1 MAQRYITAMDFADM
15 HARKI
20 LRKQAMFISGEIQ
33 KRPLGEI
40 EIKHRYYPPQP
51 VLSCRTVNI
60 DVTGTRTYR
69 PKSSTDII
77 KEQHQLIHSIYNKPR
92 NIQSA
97 PSKGRRPQS
106 PNRQYH
112 GDQDHLRKFKRLNIE
127 IQGRPLTSSKSQ
139 PSTPRANRPRSN
151 LRPKTAGAVQKSE
164 DRKKKNDPLLVSSRQ
179 TKELTQ
185 KIHEHW
191 EPDHHNLN
199 QGVFVRGQSKEG
211 PTSFDSWLMFGGT
224 PAEGSTGIVDAFA
237 LTEETE
243 YYNIESSVGSKV
255 AQQLQKGDKVRIGI
269 NGSVQSQDLKVKRW
283 TRETSYIKEEEPE
296 RKSNGVMIIPLCWDD
311 AVTSPVTKVISPRGE
326 LEERAKPNL
335 CETHPVLFTKENEED
350 RLKEKIS
357 MTIIER
363 PGSYKVKHRP
373 KSRTYV
379 TGHEQNNKLVDITID
394 QKSLDDESMLHNLSV
409 DDVLRHTLDN
419 RRTHHRS
426 EDSLEGSSIY
436 FEQNGM
442 SPRMD
447 DGKENVHS
455 PSKISIV
462 DSHASDRSDIS
473 SKHSKAKVVTLNYS
487 IGRSKTSD
495 LVVGPPTG
503 SLVRSNTDISLKSA
517 SSVRGS
523 DRSYRNGE
531 RSGSKLGYRSS
542 SGRSGRIG
550 SPALYSSF
558 GPKSETEYIQISS
571 QIKMPIPNP
580 THPNLPKQ
588 DEYISQAKTNEAIRQ
603 VTKQNKVQVV
613 EKEREVKQTTPAPA
627 PSPEPPVEEREE
639 TKVADPKRSAPL
651 SPATV
656 SINIPTAEQFEG
668 ESPWPTNRTG
678 TEVETTSRLK
688 KEGTDLQKITESSI
702 EKTVKFKDD
711 LS

>member
-20 LRKQAMFISGEIQ
+20 LRKQAMIISREIQ

-106 PNRQYH
+106 PNRQYY

-127 IQGRPLTSSKSQ
+127 IQGRPLTSKSQ
-139 PSTPRANRPRSN
+139 PSTPRTNRPRSN
-151 LRPKTAGAVQKSE
+151 LRPKTAVSE
-164 DRKKKNDPLLVSSRQ
+164 
-179 TKELTQ
+179 E
-185 KIHEHW
+185 
-191 EPDHHNLN
+191 
-199 QGVFVRGQSKEG
+199 
-211 PTSFDSWLMFGGT
+211 
-224 PAEGSTGIVDAFA
+224 A
-237 LTEETE
+237 E
-243 YYNIESSVGSKV
+243 YYNIESSVGSRV
-255 AQQLQKGDKVRIGI
+255 AHQLQKGDKVRIGI
-269 NGSVQSQDLKVKRW
+269 NGSVQSQDLKVKKW
-283 TRETSYIKEEEPE
+283 TRESSYIKEEEPE
-296 RKSNGVMIIPLCWDD
+296 KKSNGVMIIPLCWDD
-311 AVTSPVTKVISPRGE
+311 AVSSPVTKVISPRGE
-326 LEERAKPNL
+326 PEERAKPNL

-350 RLKEKIS
+350 RMKEKIS

-379 TGHEQNNKLVDITID
+379 TGHEQNNKMVDITID

-419 RRTHHRS
+419 RRTHHKS
-426 EDSLEGSSIY
+426 EDSLDGSSIY

-447 DGKENVHS
+447 DSKENVRS

-487 IGRSKTSD
+487 IGRSNTSD
-495 LVVGPPTG
+495 LIVGPPTG

-523 DRSYRNGE
+523 DKSYRNSE

-580 THPNLPKQ
+580 PHPSIPKQ

-627 PSPEPPVEEREE
+627 PSPEPPVEEKQE

-656 SINIPTAEQFEG
+656 AINIPTAEQFEG

-688 KEGTDLQKITESSI
+688 KEGSDLQKITENSI

-711 LS
+711 VS

>member
-151 LRPKTAGAVQKSE
+151 LRPKTAV
-164 DRKKKNDPLLVSSRQ
+164 
-179 TKELTQ
+179 
-185 KIHEHW
+185 
-191 EPDHHNLN
+191 
-199 QGVFVRGQSKEG
+199 
-211 PTSFDSWLMFGGT
+211 
-224 PAEGSTGIVDAFA
+224 
-237 LTEETE
+237 TEETE

-426 EDSLEGSSIY
+426 EDSLDGSSIY

>member
-1 MAQRYITAMDFADM
+1 
-15 HARKI
+15 
-20 LRKQAMFISGEIQ
+20 MFQ
-33 KRPLGEI
+33 
-40 EIKHRYYPPQP
+40 
-51 VLSCRTVNI
+51 
-60 DVTGTRTYR
+60 
-69 PKSSTDII
+69 
-77 KEQHQLIHSIYNKPR
+77 
-92 NIQSA
+92 
-97 PSKGRRPQS
+97 
-106 PNRQYH
+106 
-112 GDQDHLRKFKRLNIE
+112 
-127 IQGRPLTSSKSQ
+127 
-139 PSTPRANRPRSN
+139 
-151 LRPKTAGAVQKSE
+151 
-164 DRKKKNDPLLVSSRQ
+164 
-179 TKELTQ
+179 
-185 KIHEHW
+185 
-191 EPDHHNLN
+191 
-199 QGVFVRGQSKEG
+199 
-211 PTSFDSWLMFGGT
+211 
-224 PAEGSTGIVDAFA
+224 
-237 LTEETE
+237 
-243 YYNIESSVGSKV
+243 
-255 AQQLQKGDKVRIGI
+255 
-269 NGSVQSQDLKVKRW
+269 
-283 TRETSYIKEEEPE
+283 
-296 RKSNGVMIIPLCWDD
+296 
-311 AVTSPVTKVISPRGE
+311 
-326 LEERAKPNL
+326 NL

-426 EDSLEGSSIY
+426 EDSLDGSSIY